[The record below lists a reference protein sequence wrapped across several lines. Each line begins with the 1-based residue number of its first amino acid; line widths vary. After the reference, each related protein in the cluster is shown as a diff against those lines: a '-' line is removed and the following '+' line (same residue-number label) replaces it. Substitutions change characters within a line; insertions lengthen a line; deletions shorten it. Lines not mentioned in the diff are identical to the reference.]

1 MRRTIAALALL
12 FACGEPEQQQ
22 LFTAEEFEPPPPV
35 TDVPCAA
42 TSPWQPVEVPTEQG
56 FADIFGTGSSFWLAG
71 GAGTILQHRDGEWID
86 HSRPD
91 FGGDLMA
98 IHGTGDRDVWV
109 VGDAGYAAR
118 YDGRA
123 WTTVDTKTTR
133 ILVDVWA
140 VAGDQVWMIG
150 EEGVRL
156 FDGTSVRVE
165 ESWPDGSMN
174 AIWAWNRNDVRI
186 AADTETLRFD
196 GTRFSTVRVERS
208 GRLTAIW
215 GKGPDRVWALG
226 HNDRD
231 RPGFAMS
238 SGDGWR
244 FGAAPRRA
252 FFFSLWGVEPAGL
265 WAGASET
272 SIFFWDEE
280 KWCRDYAGGVGA
292 VTAFWGES
300 HAEVWAAGSVLG
312 EDGETRPVLL
322 LRR

>member
-1 MRRTIAALALL
+1 MRWVIAALFLL
-12 FACGEPEQQQ
+12 SACGEPEQQ
-22 LFTAEEFEPPPPV
+22 LFEAEVFEPPPPV
-35 TDVPCAA
+35 RDVPCSAA
-42 TSPWQPVEVPTEQG
+42 SPWEPIDVPTEEG
-56 FADIFGTGSSFWLAG
+56 FADIFGTDDSFWLVG
-71 GAGTILQHRDGEWID
+71 GAGTVLQRSGGEWID
-86 HSRPD
+86 RSLPS
-91 FGGDLMA
+91 FAGDLMA
-98 IHGTGDRDVWV
+98 VHGTGDADVWV
-109 VGDAGYAAR
+109 VGDDGYAGH
-118 YDGRA
+118 YDGRS
-123 WTTVDTKTTR
+123 WTTVETGTTR
-133 ILVDVWA
+133 TLVDVWA
-140 VAGDQVWMIG
+140 IAKDQVWMIG
-150 EEGVRL
+150 EDGVRL
-156 FDGTSVRVE
+156 FDGSRVFAE

-174 AIWAWNRNDVRI
+174 AIWAWSGNDVRI
-186 AADTETLRFD
+186 AANTETLRWN
-196 GTRFSTVRVERS
+196 GSRFSTTRVERS

-226 HNDRD
+226 HNDQE

-238 SGDGWR
+238 DGDSWR

-280 KWCRDYAGGVGA
+280 RWCRDYAGEVGA

-322 LRR
+322 RRR